1 MSACHREVTATW
13 LQIMAER
20 VEMGDDIIIHNI
32 LSLLPMK
39 EAARTSILARRWRF
53 LWLRSPDLDFD
64 ASEKLAGIHRMIE
77 TENLRKGGKAASDYV
92 EWVNRVVN
100 ACSRFVKSIMVSA
113 PTPDLVSFT
122 NPHSVAAVHVEH
134 APRLVDLFIGPI
146 GRYFDLLSHPLFCY
160 IAQLRTLHLD
170 TYRWYLDRYGW
181 NEMLPSC
188 HFASHFAGRTLV
200 ASSSGPKWTEA
211 FEVEIF
217 PLDAKLKIEEEFTNL
232 DFQFLR
238 AIEIVGFHGRKV
250 ERKLTVHII
259 KCAASLEKLIIDCR
273 DILLRG
279 DTYSEY
285 GFSQRKAK
293 YAYSERKIEEWRRCA
308 LKLKQTLPSEV
319 ELVVI

>member
-1 MSACHREVTATW
+1 
-13 LQIMAER
+13 
-20 VEMGDDIIIHNI
+20 
-32 LSLLPMK
+32 MK

-100 ACSRFVKSIMVSA
+100 ACSRCLA

-181 NEMLPSC
+181 N
-188 HFASHFAGRTLV
+188 
-200 ASSSGPKWTEA
+200 
-211 FEVEIF
+211 EIF